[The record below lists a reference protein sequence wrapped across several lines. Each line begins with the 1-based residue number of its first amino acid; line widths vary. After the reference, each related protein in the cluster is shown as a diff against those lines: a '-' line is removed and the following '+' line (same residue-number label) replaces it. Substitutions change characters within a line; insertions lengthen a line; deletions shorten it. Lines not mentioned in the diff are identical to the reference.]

1 MCLEQLTVTMKE
13 MSLGCLS
20 AELMGAKMVLL
31 MERDWVV
38 LTEIKWDQLTG
49 KKRSLVRLLAE

>member
-13 MSLGCLS
+13 TGLARLS

-38 LTEIKWDQLTG
+38 LTEIKWDQLTENQMEM
-49 KKRSLVRLLAE
+49 S